1 MSRSRPGATFA
12 VLALSVAS
20 FATLQSLVVPVL
32 PVIQSD
38 LGTTTA
44 GVTWTMTAWLIA
56 AAVATPLLGR
66 VGDIVGKRR
75 VFVLALL
82 AVALGSVIAAVSP
95 TIGWLI
101 AGRVVQGI
109 GGAMFPLAFGIIRD
123 EFPARRLPSAIGAI
137 ASIIAIGSGL
147 GTVLAGPL
155 ADALSWRGLFLVPVA
170 LTVAGAVLT
179 LIVVPESP
187 ERATGGVNPWAA
199 LLLSG
204 WLIALLLPLSTGA
217 QWGWSSPQVVGL
229 FAAAAV
235 LLAAWIVVE
244 LRSSHPLVDMRLMRE
259 PGVWSM
265 NAAAVFIGAS
275 MFAVFSFFPRF
286 VQTPVETG
294 YGLGAT
300 VAGSGMLMLPML
312 VTMAVTGFVSGPLA
326 RWMGFRSQIVAA
338 AALMAAASL
347 SLAFLHGSLAA
358 VAIASGVFGLGLGLI
373 YAAITSV
380 VVQSVPATQTG
391 VASGMNA
398 NLRTVGSA
406 IGAAVMT
413 ALVTGTI
420 AGDGLPAEAG
430 YTEGFAT
437 AGVLAAGAGLVTVAA
452 AVVLRARRRR
462 EAQDAELAALA
473 GLARL
478 DADARTA
485 PLAPAEPAELR
496 AVPAD
501 LAEATALADAAE
513 LTDVA
518 AQRAEAVAA
527 EDATALRAAAATLR
541 AEAADMATLAAERAE
556 AEEMARLVAAV
567 EADLA
572 PARPTRAA

>member
-1 MSRSRPGATFA
+1 MSRSRPGVTFA
-12 VLALSVAS
+12 ILALSVAS

-32 PVIQSD
+32 PVIQAD

-75 VFVLALL
+75 VFVLSLL
-82 AVALGSVIAAVSP
+82 AVALGSVIAAVAPS
-95 TIGWLI
+95 IGVLI
-101 AGRVVQGI
+101 AGRVVQGV

-137 ASIIAIGSGL
+137 ASVIAIGSGL

-155 ADALSWRGLFLVPVA
+155 ADVLSWRGLFLVPVA
-170 LTVAGAVLT
+170 LTVTGAVLA
-179 LIVVPESP
+179 LLFIPESR
-187 ERATGGVNPWAA
+187 ERATGGVNPWSA

-217 QWGWSSPQVVGL
+217 QWGWGSPEVVGL
-229 FAAAAV
+229 FAIAAA
-235 LLAAWIVVE
+235 LLAGWIVVE
-244 LRSSHPLVDMRLMRE
+244 LRSRHPLVDMRLMRE

-265 NAAAVFIGAS
+265 NAAAIFIGAS
-275 MFAVFSFFPRF
+275 MFAVFAYFPRF
-286 VQTPVETG
+286 VQTPAGSG
-294 YGLGAT
+294 YGLGAS
-300 VAGSGMLMLPML
+300 VAESGMLMLPML
-312 VTMAVTGFVSGPLA
+312 VTMAVTGFASGPLA
-326 RWMGFRSQIVAA
+326 RWLGFRTQIVIAA
-338 AALMAAASL
+338 VLMAGASL
-347 SLAFLHGSLAA
+347 SLAFLHGSLVA
-358 VAIASGVFGLGLGLI
+358 VATASGVFGIGLGLI

-413 ALVTGTI
+413 ALVTGAT
-420 AGDGLPAEAG
+420 AADGLPAESG

-437 AGVLAAGAGLVTVAA
+437 AGALALGAGAVTVLAA
-452 AVVLRARRRR
+452 VVMRGRARRAAA
-462 EAQDAELAALA
+462 EADLAAVA

-478 DADARTA
+478 EREEQAAQ
-485 PLAPAEPAELR
+485 PQLSLAEVESV
-496 AVPAD
+496 AVPAMLAE
-501 LAEATALADAAE
+501 LAEAAEFDRLAAK
-513 LTDVA
+513 VA
-518 AQRAEAVAA
+518 S
-527 EDATALRAAAATLR
+527 TAAAA
-541 AEAADMATLAAERAE
+541 ERPE
-556 AEEMARLVAAV
+556 LEVA
-567 EADLA
+567 
-572 PARPTRAA
+572 

>member
-1 MSRSRPGATFA
+1 MSRSRPSATFA

-32 PVIQSD
+32 PVIQQD
-38 LGTTTA
+38 LHTTTA

-66 VGDIVGKRR
+66 VGDLVGKRR

-82 AVALGSVIAAVSP
+82 AVALGSVIAAVAPS
-95 TIGWLI
+95 IGVLI
-101 AGRVVQGI
+101 AGRVVQGL

-123 EFPARRLPSAIGAI
+123 EFPPHRLPSAIGAI

-155 ADALSWRGLFLVPVA
+155 AAALSWRGLFLVPVA
-170 LTVAGAVLT
+170 LTVTAAVLA
-179 LIVVPESP
+179 LVIVPESP
-187 ERATGGVNPWAA
+187 TRATGGVNPWSA

-217 QWGWSSPQVVGL
+217 QWGWSSPVVIGL
-229 FAAAAV
+229 LALAAV
-235 LLAAWIVVE
+235 LLAVWVVVE
-244 LRSSHPLVDMRLMRE
+244 LRSRHPLVDMRLMRE

-265 NAAAVFIGAS
+265 NAAAVFIGAA
-275 MFAVFSFFPRF
+275 MFAVFAFFPRF
-286 VQTPVETG
+286 VQTPVSTG

-300 VAGSGMLMLPML
+300 VAESGLLMLPML
-312 VTMAVTGFVSGPLA
+312 VTMAVTGFLSGPLE
-326 RWMGFRSQIVAA
+326 RWLGFRTQIVIAA
-338 AALMAAASL
+338 TVMAAASL
-347 SLAFLHGSLAA
+347 SLAFLHGSLVA
-358 VAIASGVFGLGLGLI
+358 VATASGVFGVGLGLV

-413 ALVTGTI
+413 ALVTGTL
-420 AGDGLPAEAG
+420 GVGGLPAETG

-437 AGVLAAGAGLVTVAA
+437 AGVLAFGAAVVTVAA
-452 AVVLRARRRR
+452 AIVMRSRAARGAVGEAELPAADLAVTGLPSAGLTATRAAEPLRA
-462 EAQDAELAALA
+462 AA
-473 GLARL
+473 GLPSADPAAGPARL
-478 DADARTA
+478 DAARV
-485 PLAPAEPAELR
+485 AEP
-496 AVPAD
+496 
-501 LAEATALADAAE
+501 
-513 LTDVA
+513 
-518 AQRAEAVAA
+518 
-527 EDATALRAAAATLR
+527 LRAAAS
-541 AEAADMATLAAERAE
+541 AEAA
-556 AEEMARLVAAV
+556 EMARLVEKV
-567 EADLA
+567 EADL
-572 PARPTRAA
+572 PAEATVSAA

>member
-1 MSRSRPGATFA
+1 MSRSRPGVTFA
-12 VLALSVAS
+12 ILALSVAS

-75 VFVLALL
+75 VFVLSLL
-82 AVALGSVIAAVSP
+82 AVALGSVIAAVAPS
-95 TIGWLI
+95 IGVLI

-137 ASIIAIGSGL
+137 ASVIAIGSGL

-155 ADALSWRGLFLVPVA
+155 ADLLSWRGLFLVPVA
-170 LTVAGAVLT
+170 LTVTGAVLT
-179 LIVVPESP
+179 MVFIPESR
-187 ERATGGVNPWAA
+187 ERAAGGVNPWSGV
-199 LLLSG
+199 LLSG

-217 QWGWSSPQVVGL
+217 QWGWSSPQVIGL
-229 FAAAAV
+229 FAAAAA
-235 LLAAWIVVE
+235 LLAAWVVVE
-244 LRSSHPLVDMRLMRE
+244 LRSLHPLVDMRLMRE

-265 NAAAVFIGAS
+265 NAAAIFIGAS
-275 MFAVFSFFPRF
+275 MFAVFAYFPRF
-286 VQTPVETG
+286 VQTPAGSG
-294 YGLGAT
+294 YGLGAS
-300 VAGSGMLMLPML
+300 VAESGMLMLPML
-312 VTMAVTGFVSGPLA
+312 VTMAVTGFASGPLA
-326 RWMGFRSQIVAA
+326 RWIGFRAQIVIAA
-338 AALMAAASL
+338 VLMSAAGL
-347 SLAFLHGSLAA
+347 SLAFLHGSLFDVAA
-358 VAIASGVFGLGLGLI
+358 ASGVFGIGLGLI

-413 ALVTGTI
+413 ALVTGAT
-420 AGDGLPAEAG
+420 AADGLPAESG

-437 AGVLAAGAGLVTVAA
+437 AGVLALGAGAVTVAGG
-452 AVVLRARRRR
+452 VLLRSRARR
-462 EAQDAELAALA
+462 ADVAAELAAVA

-478 DADARTA
+478 QERDPA
-485 PLAPAEPAELR
+485 PWVTPVPAVTPAQPALSLAEVESV
-496 AVPAD
+496 AVPVM
-501 LAEATALADAAE
+501 LAEQTEAAE
-513 LTDVA
+513 FDRLAAKVA
-518 AQRAEAVAA
+518 AEAVGAG
-527 EDATALRAAAATLR
+527 ALPESL
-541 AEAADMATLAAERAE
+541 ER
-556 AEEMARLVAAV
+556 
-567 EADLA
+567 
-572 PARPTRAA
+572 PARSEHLEVA

>member
-1 MSRSRPGATFA
+1 MSRSRPSATFV

-32 PVIQSD
+32 PVIQQD
-38 LGTTTA
+38 LHTTTA

-82 AVALGSVIAAVSP
+82 AVALGSIIAAVAP
-95 TIGWLI
+95 TIGVLI
-101 AGRVVQGI
+101 AGRVVQGL

-137 ASIIAIGSGL
+137 ASVIAVGSGL

-155 ADALSWRGLFLVPVA
+155 ADVLSWRGLFLVPVA
-170 LTVAGAVLT
+170 LTVTAAVLA
-179 LIVVPESP
+179 LVVIPESP
-187 ERATGGVNPWAA
+187 TRATGGVNPWSAV
-199 LLLSG
+199 LISG

-217 QWGWSSPQVVGL
+217 QSGWSSPQVVGL
-229 FAAAAV
+229 FALAAL
-235 LLAAWIVVE
+235 LLAAWVVVE
-244 LRSSHPLVDMRLMRE
+244 LRSRHPLVDMRLMRE

-265 NAAAVFIGAS
+265 NAAAVFIGAA
-275 MFAVFSFFPRF
+275 MFAVFAFFPRF
-286 VQTPVETG
+286 VQTPASTG
-294 YGLGAT
+294 YGLGAS
-300 VAGSGMLMLPML
+300 VAESGMLMLPML
-312 VTMAVTGFVSGPLA
+312 VTMAVTGFLSGPLE
-326 RWMGFRSQIVAA
+326 RWLGFRTQIVIAA
-338 AALMAAASL
+338 TVMAGSSL
-347 SLAFLHGSLAA
+347 SLAFVHGSLLA
-358 VAIASGVFGLGLGLI
+358 VAAASGVFGIGLGLI

-391 VASGMNA
+391 IASGMNA

-420 AGDGLPAEAG
+420 GAGGLPAESG

-437 AGVLAAGAGLVTVAA
+437 AGVLAFGAAVVTVAA
-452 AVVLRARRRR
+452 TLVMRSRSART
-462 EAQDAELAALA
+462 AAAADLAAVA

-478 DADARTA
+478 DAEARIAETEPIRAAAAARSTRA
-485 PLAPAEPAELR
+485 PE
-496 AVPAD
+496 
-501 LAEATALADAAE
+501 AAE
-513 LTDVA
+513 LT
-518 AQRAEAVAA
+518 E
-527 EDATALRAAAATLR
+527 AAAA
-541 AEAADMATLAAERAE
+541 AELTELAEE
-556 AEEMARLVAAV
+556 AEMARLVEKVGREDRTEPAA
-567 EADLA
+567 A
-572 PARPTRAA
+572 